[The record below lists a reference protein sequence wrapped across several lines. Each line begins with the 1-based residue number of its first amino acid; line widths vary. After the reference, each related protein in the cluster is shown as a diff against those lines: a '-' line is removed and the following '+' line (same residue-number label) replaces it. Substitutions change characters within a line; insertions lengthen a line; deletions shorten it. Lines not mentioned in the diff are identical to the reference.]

1 MLLHSIK
8 LPGNKYCKSSLFIV
22 WKIII
27 RLVAKKSSLKQTT

>member
-8 LPGNKYCKSSLFIV
+8 LPGNSKSSLFIV

-27 RLVAKKSSLKQTT
+27 RLVAEKSSLKQTT